1 MRRFACIGFALAAL
15 IALPAF
21 GRAEAATTFPT
32 RMQISGDEY
41 WVTLS
46 RLKVPTGKVK
56 IEFVNYGEDPH
67 DVKLRRFGRTKVYSI
82 PKTESGERAIRT
94 FKLIPGPLPRL
105 VRDRRPQGEGHVR
118 RSAREAP
125 LASA

>member
-94 FKLIPGPLPRL
+94 FKLAPGRYHVWCAITDHKQRGMYAVLR
-105 VRDRRPQGEGHVR
+105 VKRR
-118 RSAREAP
+118 
-125 LASA
+125 

>member
-21 GRAEAATTFPT
+21 GRAEAATAFPT

-67 DVKLRRFGRTKVYSI
+67 DVKLRRFGRKTVYSI

-94 FKLIPGPLPRL
+94 FKLIPGRYHVWCAITDHKQKGMYAVLR
-105 VRDRRPQGEGHVR
+105 VKRR
-118 RSAREAP
+118 
-125 LASA
+125 

>member
-67 DVKLRRFGRTKVYSI
+67 DVKLRRFGRKTVYSI

-94 FKLIPGPLPRL
+94 FKLIPGRYHVWCAITDHKQKGMYAVLR
-105 VRDRRPQGEGHVR
+105 VKRR
-118 RSAREAP
+118 
-125 LASA
+125 